1 MDIRGDNMS
10 VSNISANIL
19 SEITDVDEPEKKT
32 RYAINE
38 LYQ

>member
-1 MDIRGDNMS
+1 MS
-10 VSNISANIL
+10 DSNISANIL
-19 SEITDVDEPEKKT
+19 SEITDVDEPEKMT